1 MEDKKIKIMKE
12 LVVEIQKYFK
22 NFFLAG
28 GTALMFKYNHRFSE
42 DLDFLSIKHF
52 SFSRLS
58 MKIRNYFDISKE
70 ERFEDNIDFF
80 IKDIKVSFIYFPF
93 KNIKRLDY
101 IENIKIASD
110 YDIFLNKIY
119 ASGREIESK
128 DVIDFA
134 FLYDKYRWNIEK
146 VKKDFE
152 IKFPNQSF
160 ELYFGAILSIEDYP
174 NLDEKTIKI
183 IEEIKNKL
191 I

>member
-1 MEDKKIKIMKE
+1 MDDKKIKIMKE
-12 LVVEIQKYFK
+12 LAVEIQKYFK

-80 IKDIKVSFIYFPF
+80 IKDIKISFIYFPF
-93 KNIKRLDY
+93 KNIKKLDY
-101 IENIKIASD
+101 FENIKIASD
-110 YDIFLNKIY
+110 YEIFLNKIY
-119 ASGREIESK
+119 ASGRRIESK
-128 DVIDFA
+128 DIIDFA
-134 FLYDKYRWNIEK
+134 FLYDKYRWNMEK

-191 I
+191 T